1 MRNVTLPT
9 PVAVAAAGLC
19 LLGGYL
25 VGVVAGPSGNQTTTA
40 EVESYQRSGSRLCL
54 RGDAVAD
61 LAGADED
68 GVLCGTWRR
77 TQGAA
82 TPRPG
87 DEFRFVTLTSSGSSD
102 GAERVT
108 YIYGDVAG

>member
-9 PVAVAAAGLC
+9 PLAVAAAGLC

-25 VGVVAGPSGNQTTTA
+25 VGVVAGPGDHETATA
-40 EVESYQRSGSRLCL
+40 EVESYERSGSRLCL
-54 RGDAVAD
+54 RGDAVRD
-61 LAGADED
+61 LEGTDED

-77 TQGAA
+77 TQGAV

-87 DEFRFVTLTSSGSSD
+87 DEFTFVTLTSSAGGD
-102 GAERVT
+102 GGGRVT